1 MQEQLFSIDI
11 EQIIQGFNPDEE
23 HDAHQDGATH
33 HGSHTGHVSMKATR
47 HMVVVILGMVAII
60 RLKSIREIELNFHIF
75 DKSVPPQS

>member
-33 HGSHTGHVSMKATR
+33 HGSHTGHVMHESHSPHGSRDTG
-47 HMVVVILGMVAII
+47 HG
-60 RLKSIREIELNFHIF
+60 SHH
-75 DKSVPPQS
+75 